1 MNGLGPIGAR
11 LIEAGLF
18 FIGPI
23 SNKRLLH
30 IHFIRSF
37 ASEKSAGLQDHTT
50 SPSASVPFVV
60 GTSASTASHRTFRD
74 DREPPL
80 LSGETG
86 GFKSLICPT
95 GQAEYFPQRGLTRGV
110 RRRASDLPVGQSG
123 RKGIRQCEPT
133 GGAKRHPLTG
143 SAKQAIARGP
153 KVPIPGIQ
161 VHAAVCTRLAGFCST
176 KSGYVSIL
184 FMKMNGT
191 R

>member
-1 MNGLGPIGAR
+1 VTGFLVTV
-11 LIEAGLF
+11 AGGIL
-18 FIGPI
+18 PA
-23 SNKRLLH
+23 NLTP
-30 IHFIRSF
+30 
-37 ASEKSAGLQDHTT
+37 ASGRQDHTT

-60 GTSASTASHRTFRD
+60 GTSASTASHPTFRD

-123 RKGIRQCEPT
+123 RKGIRHCEPT